1 MKKQFTNNEI
11 VKKHKGIR
19 LVQRKGESW
28 EEFKDRI
35 NAIKERCG
43 DNYLTQTQPVR
54 EIVSKGVKN
63 VRRTYVNII
72 LKEEVPF

>member
-1 MKKQFTNNEI
+1 MKITANEI
-11 VKKHKGIR
+11 VKTHKGIR
-19 LVQRKGESW
+19 LVQRRSESW

-35 NAIKERCG
+35 NATKERCG

-54 EIVSKGVKN
+54 EIVSKGIKN

-72 LKEEVPF
+72 LKDEVPF